1 MTSVGRVTLVG
12 AGPGD
17 PELITLRGV
26 RALEDAD
33 VVLYDR
39 LAGKDVLKYANPAAK
54 LISVGKRCGNHSV
67 TQDQINQLL
76 LDYVRQGKH
85 VVRLKNGDPFV
96 FGRGG
101 EEADTLIAAGI
112 PFDVVPGITAA
123 VAAGAS
129 CNLPLTKRGLSS
141 CVTLV
146 TGHEDPTKE
155 HTDVNWTALAA
166 TKGTIVIYMA
176 MTYLESVVKILIDSG
191 FPPDIPAAV
200 ICRATRPD
208 QQSVAAPIA
217 ELPALVAK
225 HQLTPPSVVIIGR
238 VVELDKFKE

>member
-1 MTSVGRVTLVG
+1 MTSSGRVTLVG

-26 RALEDAD
+26 HALEEAD

-39 LAGKDVLKYANPAAK
+39 LVPKEILTYANPKAE
-54 LISVGKRCGNHSV
+54 LVSVGKRCGDHSV
-67 TQDQINQLL
+67 PQEKINQLMV
-76 LDYVRQGKH
+76 DYVTQGKK
-85 VVRLKNGDPFV
+85 VVRLKSGDPFV

-101 EEADTLIAAGI
+101 EEVEMLIEARI
-112 PFDVVPGITAA
+112 PVEVVPGITAA

-129 CNLPLTKRGLSS
+129 INLPLTKRGLSS

-155 HTDVNWTALAA
+155 HSDVHWAALAC

-176 MTYLESVVKILIDSG
+176 MAHLEAVVMKLIDSG
-191 FPPDIPAAV
+191 LPADTPAAV
-200 ICRATRPD
+200 ICKATQPD
-208 QQSVAAPIA
+208 QKSVASPI
-217 ELPALVAK
+217 EHLPALAA
-225 HQLTPPSVVIIGR
+225 QYELTPPSVVIIGQ
-238 VVELDKFKE
+238 VVDLENFNV